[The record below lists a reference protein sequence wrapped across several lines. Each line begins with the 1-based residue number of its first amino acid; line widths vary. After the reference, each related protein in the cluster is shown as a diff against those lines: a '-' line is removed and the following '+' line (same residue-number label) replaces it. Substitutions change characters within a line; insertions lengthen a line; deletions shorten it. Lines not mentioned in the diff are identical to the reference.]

1 MAHVFKPPL
10 VVGVLCSA
18 STSKVINSC
27 LVCICV
33 EDVDVP
39 QPSAHVN
46 RAISC
51 ASICALRLV
60 AVSLWARVGADT
72 LGAVLQTCIIV
83 TSRCAVSHTPIMI
96 FSYPFI
102 IFNQKD
108 PKTKYL
114 PLRSVV
120 LEIVVGAFKEHPIQI
135 IEGILEASDVGE
147 S

>member
-1 MAHVFKPPL
+1 M
-10 VVGVLCSA
+10 
-18 STSKVINSC
+18 
-27 LVCICV
+27 
-33 EDVDVP
+33 
-39 QPSAHVN
+39 
-46 RAISC
+46 
-51 ASICALRLV
+51 
-60 AVSLWARVGADT
+60 
-72 LGAVLQTCIIV
+72 
-83 TSRCAVSHTPIMI
+83 M